1 LLNVAII
8 THTAATF
15 FIDITIN
22 FFTTF
27 VIIAFNHHI
36 LSSPLYLQLTPYTTL
51 PHSQTCSVSQKDI
64 MLIIGVSVGVGGF
77 VIIACACYWYIRC
90 RRSGAERRYA
100 SYEANVKK
108 QKQKLAERS
117 EERKTTRQERESEIR
132 GKYGLFK
139 DKEDTGT
146 RQKLLSG
153 SDSYGA
159 KY

>member
-1 LLNVAII
+1 
-8 THTAATF
+8 
-15 FIDITIN
+15 
-22 FFTTF
+22 
-27 VIIAFNHHI
+27 
-36 LSSPLYLQLTPYTTL
+36 
-51 PHSQTCSVSQKDI
+51 

-139 DKEDTGT
+139 DKDEGSGT
-146 RQKLLSG
+146 KQKLLADNERG
-153 SDSYGA
+153 PRY
-159 KY
+159 